1 MVIVDENVV
10 ISGYAIEDKT
20 ISQEEKINLWDEDIS
35 TLCDGE
41 DSLFEAIKGGVDSFF
56 IKNTDDSGNIT
67 SVEVNNLSTLFN
79 LIGKLHTFDDVTVDN
94 TVVSIRSSLI
104 YGALVKADI
113 ADEIW
118 VSDDKVRS
126 NQLAEEMISYIV
138 KNHIEDESLENQWAF
153 EGERLEYFINNLYS
167 SLFNNGEIVSSI
179 TDVSSSLVDDLFN
192 SVYTL
197 NDVSNLE
204 NVTDKDLY
212 NRAYLLSEV
221 LARLLD
227 RIISQDISTQD
238 TNYVYDLLARTN
250 DAAIDNDYITFNTYE
265 NDGLKG
271 LIDFAGNM
279 ATYIGDMV
287 NKFANINDEF
297 YVGMANNISMMG
309 NKDDETIKS
318 IYIKEEYYLNSM
330 IASIGFESL
339 ITPTITEI
347 NKQLDTLA
355 IVIPELANNK
365 LDFSID
371 LASEV
376 FADKADNWTMQ
387 LKTIADIL
395 RNYTNA

>member
-1 MVIVDENVV
+1 
-10 ISGYAIEDKT
+10 
-20 ISQEEKINLWDEDIS
+20 
-35 TLCDGE
+35 
-41 DSLFEAIKGGVDSFF
+41 
-56 IKNTDDSGNIT
+56 
-67 SVEVNNLSTLFN
+67 
-79 LIGKLHTFDDVTVDN
+79 
-94 TVVSIRSSLI
+94 
-104 YGALVKADI
+104 
-113 ADEIW
+113 
-118 VSDDKVRS
+118 
-126 NQLAEEMISYIV
+126 
-138 KNHIEDESLENQWAF
+138 
-153 EGERLEYFINNLYS
+153 
-167 SLFNNGEIVSSI
+167 
-179 TDVSSSLVDDLFN
+179 
-192 SVYTL
+192 
-197 NDVSNLE
+197 
-204 NVTDKDLY
+204 
-212 NRAYLLSEV
+212 
-221 LARLLD
+221 
-227 RIISQDISTQD
+227 
-238 TNYVYDLLARTN
+238 
-250 DAAIDNDYITFNTYE
+250 
-265 NDGLKG
+265 
-271 LIDFAGNM
+271 M